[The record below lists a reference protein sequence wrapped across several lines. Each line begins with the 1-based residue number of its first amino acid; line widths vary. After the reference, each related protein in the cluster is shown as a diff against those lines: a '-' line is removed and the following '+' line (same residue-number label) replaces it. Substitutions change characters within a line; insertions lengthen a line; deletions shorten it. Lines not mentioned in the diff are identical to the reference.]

1 MAKKEAS
8 KIVVERLAK
17 QGIDLDHLKMF
28 YQDQKTRTF
37 GKDFSAF
44 LLDPVNQKY
53 TNKAGCINNASEEK
67 KSTMFADRLASEISE
82 VLGIELTPIV
92 RGTSGV
98 RPSTV
103 NRVHDQANSLDSLL
117 S

>member
-53 TNKAGCINNASEEK
+53 TNKAGCVNNASEER
-67 KSTMFADRLASEISE
+67 KSIMFADSLAKEVSE
-82 VLGIELTPIV
+82 VLDLELIPIV
-92 RGTSGV
+92 RGTSGI

-103 NRVHDQANSLDSLL
+103 NRVQDQADNLDSLL